1 MDMIDDAGASVD
13 SSKQHG
19 VASPPEK
26 TPEAPP
32 ATRALRAK
40 RRFEPVYSSAVAV
53 GRLFFGGILQLR
65 PTVSGAER
73 IPPSGAAVLAI
84 THFGYMD
91 FALVEWV
98 AWLRRRRRIRF
109 MVTKR
114 AADKPVVGSLLRQMR
129 HIPVDMGAGRDAY
142 AHAVRALQDGELV
155 GVFPE
160 AGVSASFTVREL
172 KTGAVRM
179 AAAAGVPVIP
189 VVVWGGHLLRTKNH
203 RAQFREAFKA
213 PIRVAVGLPIEIAP
227 SDDPAKKTAE
237 LRSHLQTLLDDAQE
251 TYPMSGAGRWWQ
263 PAHLGGSAPT
273 PAAAAVA
280 EAERQRRR
288 SADRG
293 EATAA

>member
-1 MDMIDDAGASVD
+1 MD
-13 SSKQHG
+13 
-19 VASPPEK
+19 
-26 TPEAPP
+26 T
-32 ATRALRAK
+32 T

-53 GRLFFGGILQLR
+53 GRFFFGGLLQLR
-65 PTVSGAER
+65 PAVSGTEW
-73 IPPSGAAVLAI
+73 IPSSGAAVLAI

-98 AWLRRRRRIRF
+98 TWLRTRRRIRF
-109 MVTKR
+109 MVTRR
-114 AADKPVVGSLLRQMR
+114 AADKPVIGWLLRRMR
-129 HIPVDMGAGRDAY
+129 HIPVEMGAGRDAY
-142 AHAVRALQDGELV
+142 EHAVRALQHGELV

-189 VVVWGGHLLRTKNH
+189 VVVWGGQLLRTKNH
-203 RAQFREAFKA
+203 RAQAREAFRA
-213 PIRVAVGLPIEIAP
+213 PIRVAVGTPIEVDP
-227 SDDPAKKTAE
+227 SDDPTEKTAE
-237 LRSHLQTLLDDAQE
+237 LRSHLQALLDDAQK
-251 TYPMSGAGRWWQ
+251 TYPMSGADQWWQ

-293 EATAA
+293 RKTSA